1 MFETA
6 ITLAIGAI
14 VGFTF
19 AVVMGQAKFA
29 KVQARARE
37 LGDRLEETMRNYI
50 TERDLNEGLTQE
62 LADRTK

>member
-6 ITLAIGAI
+6 ITLAVGGI

-19 AVVMGQAKFA
+19 AVVMAQSKFA
-29 KVQARARE
+29 RVQARARE